1 MHSQCFLV
9 LIREKAE
16 SLSNSEQPVAH
27 FLLLTGEENSR
38 GCAELRAGTRIL
50 SAGVHTDTLSQEELL
65 SLLRYTDAEET
76 LTLNLLPTAQKKELL
91 HRWTDSLHQESD

>member
-1 MHSQCFLV
+1 M
-9 LIREKAE
+9 
-16 SLSNSEQPVAH
+16 SNSEQPVAH

-50 SAGVHTDTLSQEELL
+50 SARVHTDTLSQEELL
-65 SLLRYTDAEET
+65 SLLRYTDAEEA
-76 LTLNLLPTAQKKELL
+76 LTLNLLPTAQKQELL